1 MKISYN
7 QTSFLH
13 VLVIVSILF
22 YSCHTT
28 ANVSSGQQLNG
39 KRIGIG
45 EIKLSTELNNSSN
58 TVDTLCDCMVSSVST
73 SMNPFFQKT
82 GLLLID
88 IPGSRKNT
96 SPTVMNQLIDSL
108 QIDYMLVGNGLIQ
121 IVGKKSPSFF
131 MRHLSMQIINV
142 KTREIIAVGDFSGP
156 SVYPDGAIKRI
167 CKKLNK
173 RI

>member
-1 MKISYN
+1 MKFSYN
-7 QTSFLH
+7 QASCFYL
-13 VLVIVSILF
+13 LVILSFLF

-28 ANVSSGQQLNG
+28 ANLSSGQQLNG

-58 TVDTLCDCMVSSVST
+58 SVDTLCDCMVSTVSS

-82 GLLLID
+82 GLVLID

-96 SPTVMNQLIDSL
+96 SPTVMNHLIDSL
-108 QIDYMLVGNGLIQ
+108 QIDYLLVGNGLIQ
-121 IVGKKSPSFF
+121 VVGKKQQAYF
-131 MRHLSMQIINV
+131 MQHFSMQIINV
-142 KTREIIAVGDFSGP
+142 KTREIIAVGDFSGT
-156 SVYPDGAIKRI
+156 SVYPEGAFKRI

>member
-1 MKISYN
+1 MKISYK
-7 QTSFLH
+7 QTSCFHL
-13 VLVIVSILF
+13 LVISSILF

-28 ANVSSGQQLNG
+28 ANVSNGQQLNG

-58 TVDTLCDCMVSSVST
+58 SVDTLCDCMVSSVSS

-82 GLLLID
+82 GLQLID

-96 SPTVMNQLIDSL
+96 SPIVMNQLIDSL
-108 QIDYMLVGNGLIQ
+108 QIDYLLVGNGLINV
-121 IVGKKSPSFF
+121 VGKKSPSYF
-131 MRHLSMQIINV
+131 MHHLSMQIINV
-142 KTREIIAVGDFSGP
+142 KTKEIIAVGDFSGP
-156 SVYPDGAIKRI
+156 TVYPDGAIKRI